1 MKINIYAD
9 GGNKDSIKKYNK
21 GTLIKGF
28 TTNPSILKKQ
38 KLKVIKVAGCSKLLK
53 NNLF

>member
-28 TTNPSILKKQ
+28 TTNPSILKKA
-38 KLKVIKVAGCSKLLK
+38 KVKSYKVCTGFAQNC
-53 NNLF
+53 